1 MTKNTTR
8 AVALGGGGITG
19 IAWEIGVLAGLAE
32 AGIDLAEHADALFG
46 TSAGSFA
53 AALVASGADLE
64 ARYRAQFEPDSTEV
78 PTAMSPDV
86 QRLYQDAFVHH
97 FGQAVPL
104 AKAFGEIAKHAETV
118 STEVRT
124 EVVRARLGT
133 DDWPDNDLLHITAID
148 ADTGELVV
156 LDRNSGLSLV
166 EAASATGAVPGLWP
180 MVVAAGRNWID
191 GGMISPANV
200 QLGEG
205 YDRVLVIAPVA
216 ETRAGFDTVD
226 LAASRLRPRSKVV
239 VITPDEAAL
248 AGIGP
253 NVFDPSRRG
262 PAAEAGR
269 AQALR
274 VVDEVRADWLR

>member
-1 MTKNTTR
+1 MTTNTTR
-8 AVALGGGGITG
+8 AVVLGGGGITG
-19 IAWEIGVLAGLAE
+19 IAWEIGVLTGLAE
-32 AGIDLAEHADALFG
+32 AGIDLAEHADALYG

-53 AALVASGADLE
+53 AALLASRADLQ
-64 ARYRAQFEPDSTEV
+64 ARYRAQFEPDTTEV
-78 PTAMSPDV
+78 ATAMTPEV
-86 QRLYQDAFVHH
+86 QGLYQEAFVHY
-97 FGQAVPL
+97 FGQAIPL

-133 DDWPDNDLLHITAID
+133 DTWPDNDLLHVTAID

-156 LDRNSGLSLV
+156 LDRHSGLSLV

-180 MVVAAGRNWID
+180 MVVAGGRNWID

-200 QLGEG
+200 QLGAG
-205 YDRVLVIAPVA
+205 YDRVLVIAPVG

-239 VITPDEAAL
+239 VITPDEAAV

-253 NVFDPSRRG
+253 NVFDPERRG

-274 VVDEVRADWLR
+274 VAADVRADWLL

>member
-1 MTKNTTR
+1 MTENITR
-8 AVALGGGGITG
+8 AVVLGGGGITG

-64 ARYRAQFEPDSTEV
+64 ARYRAQFEPDPTEV
-78 PTAMSPDV
+78 ATAMSPEV
-86 QRLYQDAFVHH
+86 QRLYQEAFVHY

-124 EVVRARLGT
+124 KVVRARLGT
-133 DDWPDNDLLHITAID
+133 AQWPDNDLLHVTAID

-156 LDRNSGLSLV
+156 LDRHSGLSLV

-180 MVVAAGRNWID
+180 MVVAGGRNWID

-200 QLGEG
+200 QLGAG

-216 ETRAGFDTVD
+216 ETKAGFDTLD
-226 LAASRLRPRSKVV
+226 LAVSRLRPQSTVV
-239 VITPDEAAL
+239 AITPDDAARE
-248 AGIGP
+248 GIGP

-262 PAAEAGR
+262 AAAEAGR

-274 VVDEVRADWLR
+274 LADEVRADWLG